1 MVITLTSLLRVLGAA
16 GFCPELV
23 QVPSVRLCLAACRAQ
38 VAQHLLRDLSPG
50 CAWCSQTGWGG
61 PGEVCRWMGLP
72 GVLSIQ
78 ITQHVLDW
86 KPFAQFACTH
96 SLLLVSNVL
105 LLFLLPNSP
114 KSLVQGTIPT
124 NLPTEMPQLIPVFP
138 GGTPLLPPVVT
149 ASIPV
154 STPLPPASF
163 GLVMDPTKQLS
174 SSSVLDA
181 FEPPP
186 GGSGGSTLD
195 SLDSLDLL
203 PYTDSRLDALDS
215 FGTSRG
221 SLDALDSFAIG
232 RCGVTGFCAVLPGKA
247 CQGCFLQC

>member
-1 MVITLTSLLRVLGAA
+1 
-16 GFCPELV
+16 
-23 QVPSVRLCLAACRAQ
+23 
-38 VAQHLLRDLSPG
+38 
-50 CAWCSQTGWGG
+50 
-61 PGEVCRWMGLP
+61 MGLP
-72 GVLSIQ
+72 GVPFVQIIQ
-78 ITQHVLDW
+78 HTPGW
-86 KPFAQFACTH
+86 KPVALFAFTH

-232 RCGVTGFCAVLPGKA
+232 RYGVTGFYSVLPGKA
-247 CQGCFLQC
+247 KAVSFRAEEVCLIALPTQNRNTNVGEGRAAEYVLLMSNKKGCRCVIPDNQYVHGVKSQGRKEHQGV